1 MLGPREASP
10 DVQDKEA
17 EAAERPSQDPG
28 FCQGQSSRGGGGVL
42 VRHEGPGEE
51 WGSVCVTTWHACVHV
66 EARRQLGEAALLPS
80 EFQGWNLVL
89 RRVASTFACWAL

>member
-42 VRHEGPGEE
+42 VRHKPLVEE
-51 WGSVCVTTWHACVHV
+51 WGSVCVTTRHTCTCGG
-66 EARRQLGEAALLPS
+66 QTTLGEAALLPS